1 MTKIMNSV
9 DRYVDDMLDGLLA
22 FAPALRR
29 DNVAPRV
36 VFGEVPQGTQRVGI
50 ATGGGSGHLPL
61 FVGYV
66 GAGLADSCAVGN
78 VFEGPSLLAC
88 ERAIR
93 RADHGAG
100 VLCLLGNYGGDRMNF
115 ALACDEV
122 SEDIPTRTVLGT
134 DDIASASPEEADRR
148 RGVAGLILLYKAA
161 GHAAARG
168 APLDEVADFTAHAN
182 ARTRT
187 IGATFGP
194 CRLPGSDRPNFEMRA
209 GEVEMGMGIHGEPG
223 LWRRPLPEA
232 KALAADMVNRLIDDP
247 VAQRGDEVALLIN
260 SLGATPLEELLIL
273 YNEVLSCL
281 NGLGIG
287 VHKVMVG
294 PYVTSLE
301 MPGVSLSM
309 MWLDPELKAALST
322 PAAPVFTQAFA

>member
-1 MTKIMNSV
+1 MTKILNSAEHF
-9 DRYVDDMLDGLLA
+9 VDDMLDGLLA
-22 FAPALRR
+22 FAPSLRR
-29 DNVAPRV
+29 DDIAARV
-36 VFGEVPQGTQRVGI
+36 VFRDAARGAARVGI

-66 GAGLADSCAVGN
+66 GEGLADSCAVGN

-115 ALACDEV
+115 ALACDEL
-122 SEDIPTRTVLGT
+122 SQEIATQTVLGT
-134 DDIASASPEEADRR
+134 DDIASASPQEADRR

-161 GHAAARG
+161 GHAAASG
-168 APLDEVADFTAHAN
+168 APLNEVAAFAAHAN

-194 CRLPGSDRPNFEMRA
+194 CQLPGSDRPNFDMGA

-223 LWRRPLPEA
+223 LWRRPRPDA
-232 KALAADMVNRLIDDP
+232 KALAADMIDRLIDEP
-247 VAQRGDEVALLIN
+247 IAQRGDEIALLVN

-273 YNEVLSCL
+273 YNELL
-281 NGLGIG
+281 QRLKGHGIG
-287 VHKVMVG
+287 VQKVMVG

-301 MPGVSLSM
+301 MPGVSLSV
-309 MWLDPELKAALST
+309 MWLDSDLKAALSS
-322 PAAPVFTQAFA
+322 PAAPVFSQAFA

>member
-1 MTKIMNSV
+1 MTKIMNTA

-22 FAPALRR
+22 FAPSLGR
-29 DNVAPRV
+29 DDVAPRV
-36 VFGEVPQGTQRVGI
+36 IFAAGAPDAARVGI
-50 ATGGGSGHLPL
+50 ATGGGSGHMPL
-61 FVGYV
+61 FTGYV
-66 GAGLADSCAVGN
+66 GAGLADACAIGN

-93 RADHGAG
+93 RADRGAG

-122 SEDIPTRTVLGT
+122 SEDIPTRTILGT
-134 DDIASASPEEADRR
+134 DDIASATPDEADRR

-161 GHAAARG
+161 GHCAATG
-168 APLDEVADFTAHAN
+168 APLDEVAAFTAHAN

-194 CRLPGSDRPNFEMRA
+194 CRLPGSDRPNFEMRD

-223 LWRRPLPEA
+223 LWRRPLPDA
-232 KALAADMVNRLIDDP
+232 AGLAADMVARLLDDP
-247 VAQRGDEVALLIN
+247 VADRGDSVALLVN

-273 YNEVLSCL
+273 YREVLASL
-281 NGLGIG
+281 RAQG
-287 VHKVMVG
+287 VTVRKVLIG

-301 MPGVSLSM
+301 MPGVSLSL
-309 MWLDPELKAALST
+309 MWLDPGLEAALAS
-322 PAAPVFTQAFA
+322 PATPVFAQGFA